1 MGRKRDVFLGKREAY
16 PEEEWGLPTGR
27 RTATSRKKA
36 VFLQEDGA
44 LLRGRGW
51 SSYGKKERYLEEE
64 GGPPMGRRMATS
76 RKNSVFRWVRPS
88 RKPHEYPLSAT
99 FSFFF
104 RETTLLG
111 PVKRKE
117 GTLRRNPATPR
128 FPRERQRP

>member
-51 SSYGKKERYLEEE
+51 SSYGKKDGYLEEE
-64 GGPPMGRRMATS
+64 
-76 RKNSVFRWVRPS
+76 
-88 RKPHEYPLSAT
+88 
-99 FSFFF
+99 
-104 RETTLLG
+104 LG
-111 PVKRKE
+111 LPVGQAVSK
-117 GTLRRNPATPR
+117 TP
-128 FPRERQRP
+128 